1 MSFEFEFRVGV
12 QERNKV
18 GRAASPFAA
27 ALGIGLG
34 SRKVREVR
42 KVFLLSLLGDLEV
55 RSFGGGADFVA

>member
-12 QERNKV
+12 GEWKDEI

-34 SRKVREVR
+34 SR
-42 KVFLLSLLGDLEV
+42 FSPL
-55 RSFGGGADFVA
+55 